1 MCCDMLRQLEWAAL
15 RTHRRPWII
24 STLFFSFFLRLLLLL
39 LLLILLI
46 SLLLLRFVLKRPR
59 GRREND
65 LLPSRAEEPGSRCCR
80 PGRER
85 CSKIT
90 RTRRHV
96 ARSERYSRRTS
107 PIVTANLGQVKH
119 TTLYIVNSSA
129 EKKTVTERQS

>member
-1 MCCDMLRQLEWAAL
+1 MCCDSLSGPPCERIGVLG
-15 RTHRRPWII
+15 
-24 STLFFSFFLRLLLLL
+24 STLLFFSFFFTIT
-39 LLLILLI
+39 LITI
-46 SLLLLRFVLKRPR
+46 IINIINIVITITFCTKTPPGEARKRS
-59 GRREND
+59 
-65 LLPSRAEEPGSRCCR
+65 PSFESGGTRSRCCR
-80 PGRER
+80 PERER
-85 CSKIT
+85 CPKIT